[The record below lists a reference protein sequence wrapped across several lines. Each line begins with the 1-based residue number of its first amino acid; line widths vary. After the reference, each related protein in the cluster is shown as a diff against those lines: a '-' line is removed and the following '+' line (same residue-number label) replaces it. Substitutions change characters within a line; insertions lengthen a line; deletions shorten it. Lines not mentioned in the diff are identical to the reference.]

1 MKTRTILIL
10 YFAGL
15 GVLFIGT
22 ALFTIHR
29 SHAAAKCCEISEL
42 EQAQLNLE
50 LEKALRIQDQFNA
63 QYQGGYLAA
72 AARICKAHG
81 WDCPAKV
88 VFDPRAQAFKELPPP
103 APNFPAPR
111 TPKPPV
117 KSAGASKKP

>member
-10 YFAGL
+10 YFAF

-103 APNFPAPR
+103 APNVPAP
-111 TPKPPV
+111 PHSP
-117 KSAGASKKP
+117 KKP